1 MADDGVVEVV
11 DGTPSDPLQYVFF
24 LKGKIKVYIYDFVSI
39 SFKARCHMRFQRA
52 FTACCCVFKVC
63 NYFGSNRRNYF
74 ENTNAF
80 SKHIS
85 YNKILKTLQCVRD
98 LDMLYLGKLGGGGSV
113 LGLSQL
119 CSCPSCLK
127 KWCSLLRFNLYNLRY
142 LTLRFETV
150 IRKN

>member
-1 MADDGVVEVV
+1 MKDALAMVDLISQDGPVILVASSNGGWVS
-11 DGTPSDPLQYVFF
+11 TYVASVRPEKIVGLVLIGKF
-24 LKGKIKVYIYDFVSI
+24 KGSLPHAFSTCVY
-39 SFKARCHMRFQRA
+39 CMLLRFQR
-52 FTACCCVFKVC
+52 

-113 LGLSQL
+113 LGLSL
-119 CSCPSCLK
+119 FCYCRSFLK
-127 KWCSLLRFNLYNLRY
+127 K
-142 LTLRFETV
+142 
-150 IRKN
+150 